1 MSQLKY
7 YNGSAWV
14 AAVVGAQGPTGPTGA
29 ASTVVGPTGP
39 TGPSYLGVTSTT
51 STTVS
56 IGSTTYTVTS
66 TGAFAVGTRVRV
78 ASTASPANWEE
89 GIITALVLNTSI
101 TVNVDLIGG
110 SGTFAAWTFSV
121 AGSYGPTGAAA
132 TVAVGTTTS
141 TGPAG
146 TPSVTNSGTSSAAVL
161 DFLLKQGPTG
171 PTGPS
176 GDPTLTV
183 QADKTA
189 AYTVALT
196 DASQLIPVNSA
207 SALIVS
213 IPTDASV
220 AFPTGTQINIL
231 RKGTGLVT
239 IAAVTPGTT
248 TVSATPGLKLR
259 AQWSTATLIKHAA
272 NAWVV
277 VGDLLA

>member
-1 MSQLKY
+1 MANLKY
-7 YNGSAWV
+7 WDGSAWQ
-14 AAVVGAQGPTGPTGA
+14 VVGIG
-29 ASTVVGPTGP
+29 VVGPTGP
-39 TGPSYLGVTSTT
+39 TGT
-51 STTVS
+51 
-56 IGSTTYTVTS
+56 
-66 TGAFAVGTRVRV
+66 AGT
-78 ASTASPANWEE
+78 N
-89 GIITALVLNTSI
+89 
-101 TVNVDLIGG
+101 
-110 SGTFAAWTFSV
+110 GTN
-121 AGSYGPTGAAA
+121 GAAA
-132 TVAVGTTTS
+132 TVAVGTTTA
-141 TGPAG
+141 TGPTG
-146 TPSVTNSGTSSAAVL
+146 TPSVVNGGTTSAAVL
-161 DFLLKQGPTG
+161 NFTLQQGITG
-171 PTGPS
+171 PTGPN

-189 AYTVALT
+189 AYTIALT

-220 AFPTGTQINIL
+220 AFPVGTQINIL
-231 RKGTGLVT
+231 RKGAGLVT